1 DQVKETLAV
10 HSTPKDS
17 VLVFKSLL
25 GLDPCIDALIQP
37 FYQWN
42 DKLKEA
48 LSEEVA
54 GQLECLRNKPPM
66 EQDAFLSHIRHL
78 KQTDQISEEEMT
90 NIEQYGRVENYYEN
104 QLGNIIENEL
114 ERFNRRNKVL
124 DHLIARFGEKF
135 TDYALSLFPISTD
148 DSCKTSTIK
157 LKDNLLHC
165 KTDFLKSIPELGRD
179 RSKGMN
185 YKGDDCLKKEA
196 FWQSSNVTGMQKRVN
211 KLLCLGHSKRVQL
224 SCEPKFVVAKKRD
237 DTNRSFRW
245 VVIEKDKQAN
255 SPDTIIFLEGLKEYT
270 LRAKGT
276 KEQKLIQDTLFE
288 GKQVLKNEAT
298 KQQLRVQPA
307 AEDGYAQLI
316 LINKTDKRIAE
327 SQPFKAE
334 IANSLLKELQALI
347 FPEDCEVGG
356 FHVLEHILLR
366 ADSKS
371 DTELDPIPLDGS
383 NKICDPYSFWITVL
397 ALKSWKQF
405 SDDNGGRIFFE
416 QLVRRETPAHVGINF
431 LWLEADE
438 MYRFEHA
445 YKNWL
450 YDLARK

>member
-1 DQVKETLAV
+1 
-10 HSTPKDS
+10 
-17 VLVFKSLL
+17 
-25 GLDPCIDALIQP
+25 
-37 FYQWN
+37 
-42 DKLKEA
+42 
-48 LSEEVA
+48 
-54 GQLECLRNKPPM
+54 NKPPM

-90 NIEQYGRVENYYEN
+90 AIEQYGRVENYYEN

-237 DTNRSFRW
+237 DANRSFHW
-245 VVIEKDKQAN
+245 VVIEKGKQPN
-255 SPDTIIFLEGLKEYT
+255 SPDAPIFLKGLKDYT

-288 GKQVLKNEAT
+288 ANKSLTTDEDLK
-298 KQQLRVQPA
+298 QLRVEQVT
-307 AEDGYAQLI
+307 EKSQFQII
-316 LINKTDKRIAE
+316 LTNEAGKKIAE
-327 SQPFKAE
+327 SEPFKDEKDAQ
-334 IANSLLKELQALI
+334 SLRDELATLI
-347 FPEDCEVGG
+347 FPEDCEAGG

-450 YDLARK
+450 YDLARKEADDCQLDESRDRLIKQMNTLLSPERQNSSKSNENKGCLCD